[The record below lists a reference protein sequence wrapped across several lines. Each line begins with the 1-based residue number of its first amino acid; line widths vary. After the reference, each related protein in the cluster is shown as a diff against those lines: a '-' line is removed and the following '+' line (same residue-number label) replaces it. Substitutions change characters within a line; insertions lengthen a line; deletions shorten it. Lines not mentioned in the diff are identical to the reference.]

1 MKLKHSVQ
9 FYMQEIAF
17 SCGIYYGVN
26 MLVFLVGGV
35 ITIGYSGEADVNV
48 NTSTDIG
55 TPILVF
61 VWGLLLCGSYIKFF
75 LQNGVSRKTMF
86 TGAACSIGL
95 LSAAVA
101 LIDTLV
107 RLLLQWI
114 GNTQMSLYAAL
125 YRNGEM
131 FGGDSFSTLPEVLTL
146 WLWTTFLYL
155 FVGFL
160 GMLVGLAFYR
170 LSKIGKIILGVGLGG
185 SVMILLPLLE
195 AAVTHGAIVRWFG
208 RTLQFLFGISNP
220 LSPNP
225 YIWVASA
232 VCLSAVLLLFCFLLF
247 RRAAPQKA

>member
-1 MKLKHSVQ
+1 MKLKHSIR
-9 FYMQEIAF
+9 FYIREIAF

-26 MLVFLVGGV
+26 LLVFLIGGV
-35 ITIGYSGEADVNV
+35 ITIGYSSEADINV
-48 NTSTDIG
+48 NSSTDIG
-55 TPILVF
+55 SPILIF

-86 TGAACSIGL
+86 TGAACSMGL

-101 LIDTLV
+101 LIDAFV
-107 RLLLQWI
+107 RLLLQQI

-131 FGGDSFSTLPEVLTL
+131 FGGDSFSTVPEVLTL
-146 WLWTTFLYL
+146 WLWTTFFYL
-155 FVGFL
+155 FVGLL

-185 SVMILLPLLE
+185 GLVVLLPLLE
-195 AAVTHGAIVRWFG
+195 TTVTHGAIVRWFG
-208 RTLQFLFGISNP
+208 RTLQFLFGISDP

-225 YIWVASA
+225 YIWIVSA
-232 VCLSAVLLLFCFLLF
+232 VCLSAALLLFGFLLF